1 MSHSQPMR
9 PPCGRTPSAIL
20 SGRVAAL
27 DSGFRCGRRCA
38 QQSAHANPRPPLC
51 SLPPVPPA
59 SRNGRATARAERER
73 GRAGGFFHSDRAGS
87 ARESWISTVSARKSL
102 IPEAS
107 AAVSRLRFATS
118 RAVFAM
124 SPVFTRTAA
133 VLLSSLSISLKKKEK
148 ESEEGQGIGRNGLP
162 RVTGVLP
169 SVTDAAYFLG
179 HEFFGVAMPE

>member
-1 MSHSQPMR
+1 MTPSQPSR
-9 PPCGRTPSAIL
+9 PPGGRAPSSVL

-27 DSGFRCGRRCA
+27 ESGFRRVRRCA
-38 QQSAHANPRPPLC
+38 QQSARVVTRPPFG

-73 GRAGGFFHSDRAGS
+73 GRAGGFFHRGRAGS
-87 ARESWISTVSARKSL
+87 ACESWISRVSARKSL
-102 IPEAS
+102 IVEKS
-107 AAVSRLRFATS
+107 AATCHPAFATS
-118 RAVFAM
+118 RAAFAI
-124 SPVFTRTAA
+124 SPVLARAAA

-179 HEFFGVAMPE
+179 HEFFSGAMPE